1 VDFII
6 NKRKWK
12 TTNKKEKKMDN
23 SATWL
28 IESKIEQL
36 ESDKVKNNIYI
47 NSMQNGVNSRAL
59 DNQDIDAEIENLRA
73 ALTILSI

>member
-1 VDFII
+1 
-6 NKRKWK
+6 
-12 TTNKKEKKMDN
+12 MDN